1 MAESSNKRL
10 AGKVAIVTGSGRGIG
25 RCEALLTAQQGAKV
39 VVSDIGSDSEGGSTA
54 ANVADEIRA
63 AGGEAVATT
72 DSVVTMEG
80 ARRTVDTAVQSFG
93 RLDILVNNAGLRGGN
108 PIDKLTEEEWDRV
121 VDSHLKSSFAM
132 IKFAVPVFKGQGGGV
147 IVNTGSEA
155 GLGMI
160 FNAAYSSAKEGIA
173 GLTRT
178 VAREQG
184 RFGQH
189 DPAAREREY
198 RRGRMGEPGL
208 PEMAADGKGAGAVLD
223 GRSRSL
229 GTQSHRTSRTGC
241 GVGGLALHRR
251 GRKHQR
257 AILFRCRRG
266 DRTLV
271 RTGTHPQSRAAR
283 RLGSR
288 LARFVRARGDDGR
301 HHQPVSN
308 RGSAQGRRVAGN
320 ASQRRGQARTDLYLG
335 PGAYRTAARTRT
347 P

>member
-10 AGKVAIVTGSGRGIG
+10 AGKVTIVTGSGRGIG
-25 RCEALLTAQQGAKV
+25 RCEALLMAQQGAKV

-80 ARRTVDTAVQSFG
+80 ARRTVETAVQSFG

-132 IKFAVPVFKGQGGGV
+132 IKFAVPVFKRQGGGV

-184 RFGQH
+184 RFGIRCNTQPTDYRYWRH
-189 DPAAREREY
+189 ALPA
-198 RRGRMGEPGL
+198 
-208 PEMAADGKGAGAVLD
+208 
-223 GRSRSL
+223 
-229 GTQSHRTSRTGC
+229 
-241 GVGGLALHRR
+241 
-251 GRKHQR
+251 
-257 AILFRCRRG
+257 
-266 DRTLV
+266 
-271 RTGTHPQSRAAR
+271 
-283 RLGSR
+283 
-288 LARFVRARGDDGR
+288 
-301 HHQPVSN
+301 
-308 RGSAQGRRVAGN
+308 
-320 ASQRRGQARTDLYLG
+320 
-335 PGAYRTAARTRT
+335 
-347 P
+347 